1 LSEIGQRESRNVQ
14 PVALIHEPRTMK
26 GGAMIQ
32 RILIHAA
39 CIVKRPSRFMFY
51 LAGIMR
57 EVGICI

>member
-1 LSEIGQRESRNVQ
+1 
-14 PVALIHEPRTMK
+14 
-26 GGAMIQ
+26 MIQ

>member
-1 LSEIGQRESRNVQ
+1 M
-14 PVALIHEPRTMK
+14 TK
-26 GGAMIQ
+26 
-32 RILIHAA
+32 RIIMHFA